1 MMKLIG
7 GLIRTNRLRNLQRKE
22 SVKKPAASAYSW
34 TIVGLL
40 CIMPLP
46 ADAQSHRLGAGLSFA
61 SPVSY
66 NTGET
71 GNPGFSFHYWM
82 PLNRSE
88 TFFLAPSFTVY
99 NPYKLKTGY
108 ITLYNY
114 MFQADL
120 NLQYAFFQQGSI
132 QLVALGGGNLTQLIS
147 DFTPVVNPDDA
158 SIEDSR
164 DNAIGGN
171 LGAGLE
177 LMMSPQWDLNI
188 TGKYIL
194 SAYSQFVISV
204 QAAYHFNKRYGA
216 YRR

>member
-1 MMKLIG
+1 
-7 GLIRTNRLRNLQRKE
+7 
-22 SVKKPAASAYSW
+22 
-34 TIVGLL
+34 
-40 CIMPLP
+40 
-46 ADAQSHRLGAGLSFA
+46 
-61 SPVSY
+61 
-66 NTGET
+66 
-71 GNPGFSFHYWM
+71 
-82 PLNRSE
+82 
-88 TFFLAPSFTVY
+88 
-99 NPYKLKTGY
+99 
-108 ITLYNY
+108 

>member
-1 MMKLIG
+1 
-7 GLIRTNRLRNLQRKE
+7 
-22 SVKKPAASAYSW
+22 VKKLAAAAYSW
-34 TIVGLL
+34 MIVGLL
-40 CIMPLP
+40 CTLAFP

-66 NTGET
+66 NSGET

-82 PLNRSE
+82 PVTRANN
-88 TFFLAPSFTVY
+88 FHLAPSITVY

-114 MFQADL
+114 LIQADL
-120 NLQYAFFQQGSI
+120 NLQFAFPEQGS
-132 QLVALGGGNLTQLIS
+132 VRMVVLGGGNLTQLIS
-147 DFTPVVNPDDA
+147 DFTPVVNTGDN
-158 SIEDSR
+158 SVEDSK

-194 SAYSQFVISV
+194 SAYSQFVISI
-204 QAAYHFNKRYGA
+204 QAAYHFKKRYGV